1 MTALFWIEEEVEG
14 SGLGLGLGL
23 GVGVVVVTDWVSC
36 TARLT
41 PNQA

>member
-1 MTALFWIEEEVEG
+1 MMALFWIEE
-14 SGLGLGLGL
+14 
-23 GVGVVVVTDWVSC
+23 GVVSVLVITGGVVGVVVTDWVSC